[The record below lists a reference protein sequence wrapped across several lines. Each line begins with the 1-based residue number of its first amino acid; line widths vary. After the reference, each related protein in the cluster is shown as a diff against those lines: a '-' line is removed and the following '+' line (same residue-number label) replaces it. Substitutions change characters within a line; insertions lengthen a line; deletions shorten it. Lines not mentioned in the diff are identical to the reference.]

1 SYFDEKKNESI
12 KQLDE
17 SDRRLEVAL
26 ARMDEIKKRINE
38 LEAERNDQLRYTFIE
53 SQLKKFK
60 AIKYSNKIRY
70 LADQISSRK
79 QLLSNNESNLAVLS
93 KEREE
98 LRKEI
103 DRIDKEKSDFMSQ
116 VDASNKSKAQ
126 IDTKLTNI
134 IYQVEREKA
143 IIKEAKIRMSSIEE
157 RFTFIES
164 EDKKIEPEVESSSKL
179 LTDKKVS
186 REDKR
191 SGLALMKNELE
202 TLNIRIDEISGQ
214 VIRNKKF
221 RDKLLQRKSRL
232 LEIDSH
238 IKINIAK
245 LEERK
250 NFNINKINDNT
261 SSIEIMNKSLR
272 EKEQNLNHLDK
283 HTCYSELDSER
294 RLIEDLKIKRKN
306 YLHQIEL
313 YENILHKAQKFAFP
327 YEDKYSMAVELS
339 NEDFAIADLIKN
351 SRDFK
356 ILGMVKDLLKYDDVY
371 KKAVF
376 AVAKDWMKCCIV
388 PTAKEMIRLA
398 SYIKE
403 KNLPRF
409 KMISLEQLNS
419 VNRGYAA
426 VKDYDFIGNLADLV
440 QSNIPNLV
448 DHIFGN
454 VFVVRNSKTAF
465 ELSKQGHRCVT
476 IAGELFETHAS
487 SLSLDF
493 GSQISDL
500 TREIILNES
509 IESLLKNSHVLQAE
523 IQNKK
528 EALDK
533 IQSEINNKESKVK
546 DLEKLVAETT
556 INLNHHYEVTEG
568 LKTEFE
574 KLKGINGSLLA
585 EITDVD
591 TELSRAKKR
600 QEIISASLASYTT
613 RIQSIG
619 DDKIDNE
626 LSELSYRKNE
636 ILRAIENQEIELREI
651 ITSISSLE
659 NGIT

>member
-1 SYFDEKKNESI
+1 
-12 KQLDE
+12 
-17 SDRRLEVAL
+17 
-26 ARMDEIKKRINE
+26 MDEIKKRINE

-70 LADQISSRK
+70 LADQITSRK

-179 LTDKKVS
+179 LTDRKVS

-191 SGLALMKNELE
+191 SGLTLMKNELE

-214 VIRNKKF
+214 VNRNKKF
-221 RDKLLQRKSRL
+221 RDRLLQRKSRL

-651 ITSISSLE
+651 ITSIQLA
-659 NGIT
+659 

>member
-1 SYFDEKKNESI
+1 MN
-12 KQLDE
+12 
-17 SDRRLEVAL
+17 
-26 ARMDEIKKRINE
+26 
-38 LEAERNDQLRYTFIE
+38 
-53 SQLKKFK
+53 
-60 AIKYSNKIRY
+60 
-70 LADQISSRK
+70 
-79 QLLSNNESNLAVLS
+79 
-93 KEREE
+93 
-98 LRKEI
+98 
-103 DRIDKEKSDFMSQ
+103 
-116 VDASNKSKAQ
+116 
-126 IDTKLTNI
+126 
-134 IYQVEREKA
+134 
-143 IIKEAKIRMSSIEE
+143 
-157 RFTFIES
+157 
-164 EDKKIEPEVESSSKL
+164 
-179 LTDKKVS
+179 
-186 REDKR
+186 
-191 SGLALMKNELE
+191 
-202 TLNIRIDEISGQ
+202 
-214 VIRNKKF
+214 RNKKF
-221 RDKLLQRKSRL
+221 RDTLLQKKSRL
-232 LEIDSH
+232 LEIDAH
-238 IKINIAK
+238 IRINIAK

-313 YENILHKAQKFAFP
+313 YENILDKAQKFAFP

-509 IESLLKNSHVLQAE
+509 IESLLKNSHVLQVE

-533 IQSEINNKESKVK
+533 IESEINNKESKVK

-574 KLKGINGSLLA
+574 KLKVINGSLSA

-600 QEIISASLASYTT
+600 QEIISSSLADYTT

-651 ITSISSLE
+651 ITSITLA
-659 NGIT
+659 